1 MPVLNWRWNEIW
13 QSEDRQ
19 WSPSEKRSWEKTTMH
34 NDPQCSL
41 RLSRVLSQGRGK
53 TPPWH
58 CPVPAPTLTLSHR
71 RGLRTHCPA
80 NSSVTSDWENTA
92 VTITSLRKWRTNTVK
107 QTNPQKN
114 GTKDKGWAPCNK
126 WCEPSREGGGK
137 SMWKHYA
144 GRKTGWNMRI
154 ITQTGLH

>member
-1 MPVLNWRWNEIW
+1 MKWNMTVRGQTMES
-13 QSEDRQ
+13 Q
-19 WSPSEKRSWEKTTMH
+19 WEKELRK
-34 NDPQCSL
+34 DDYAQWPSVFAPSL
-41 RLSRVLSQGRGK
+41 TRAQSGRGK

-114 GTKDKGWAPCNK
+114 GTKDKGWALCNK
-126 WCEPSREGGGK
+126 WCEPSREGGSE